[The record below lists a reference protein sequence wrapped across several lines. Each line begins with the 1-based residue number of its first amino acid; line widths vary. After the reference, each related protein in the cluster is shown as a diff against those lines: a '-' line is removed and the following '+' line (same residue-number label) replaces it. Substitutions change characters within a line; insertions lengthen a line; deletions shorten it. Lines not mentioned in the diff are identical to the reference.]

1 MKLMLLLQFKKIN
14 SKSELK
20 KSFKIRKTVFC
31 NEQKIS
37 EKIEFDNLDHLCD
50 HYLIY
55 DGKKAIATGRVRLKD
70 KNSYK
75 IERVAVLKEFRKLK
89 IGSLLINEIVNI
101 YKNIEDIDIILHS
114 QVAVEKFYK
123 SLDFFSYGN
132 VFFEDGISHIAMK
145 YEK

>member
-1 MKLMLLLQFKKIN
+1 MLSLRFKKIN
-14 SKSELK
+14 SKTELD
-20 KSFKIRKTVFC
+20 KSFKIRKLVFC

-37 EKIEFDNLDHLCD
+37 EKIEFDNLDHLCE

-55 DGKKAIATGRVRLKD
+55 NGKKAIATGRVRLKD

-123 SLDFFSYGN
+123 SLDFSSYGN

>member
-1 MKLMLLLQFKKIN
+1 MLSLRFKKIN
-14 SKSELK
+14 SKTELD
-20 KSFKIRKTVFC
+20 KSFKIRKLVFC

-37 EKIEFDNLDHLCD
+37 EKIEFDNLDHLCE

-55 DGKKAIATGRVRLKD
+55 NGKKAIATGRVRLKD

-123 SLDFFSYGN
+123 SLNFFSYGDM
-132 VFFEDGISHIAMK
+132 FFEDGISHIAMK
-145 YEK
+145 YKK

>member
-1 MKLMLLLQFKKIN
+1 MLSLRFKKIN
-14 SKSELK
+14 SKTELD
-20 KSFKIRKTVFC
+20 KSFKIRKLVFC

-37 EKIEFDNLDHLCD
+37 EKIEFDNLDHLCE

-55 DGKKAIATGRVRLKD
+55 NGKKAIATGRVRLKD

-75 IERVAVLKEFRKLK
+75 IERVAVLKEYRKLK

>member
-1 MKLMLLLQFKKIN
+1 M
-14 SKSELK
+14 SK
-20 KSFKIRKTVFC
+20 
-31 NEQKIS
+31 KIS

-55 DGKKAIATGRVRLKD
+55 DDKKAIATGRVRLKN

-101 YKNIEDIDIILHS
+101 YKNNEDIDIILHS
-114 QVAVEKFYK
+114 QVAVENFYK
-123 SLDFFSYGN
+123 NLNFFSYGN